1 MPLYMDIHNLPEG
14 TTPED
19 VAKAH
24 AKDMET
30 QQKYGVE
37 YHKYWVNEKTGK
49 VFCLVHAPNAEAA
62 ECVHREAHGLLAE
75 KIIEVEPD
83 VAEVFLGGT
92 ETNSVG
98 AVLLPA
104 GGADARDPG
113 IRTILFTD
121 VANSTSLTQSLGDDV
136 ALAVLGVHD
145 TIVRDTLSALG
156 GREVKHTG
164 DGIMASF
171 VSAASA
177 VRCAIQIQRELEKH
191 AQANPGRPLK
201 VRIGAAAGEPVE
213 QNDDLFG
220 STVQLAARLCA
231 HAQPE
236 QILVS
241 NAIPD
246 LCLGKGLSFEDL
258 GEIVLKGFGQPVR
271 AHAAAWKPVTV

>member
-24 AKDMET
+24 ASDMET

-98 AVLLPA
+98 AVLLPS
-104 GGADARDPG
+104 GG
-113 IRTILFTD
+113 IRE
-121 VANSTSLTQSLGDDV
+121 SEPSCS
-136 ALAVLGVHD
+136 
-145 TIVRDTLSALG
+145 RTL
-156 GREVKHTG
+156 R
-164 DGIMASF
+164 I
-171 VSAASA
+171 
-177 VRCAIQIQRELEKH
+177 
-191 AQANPGRPLK
+191 RP
-201 VRIGAAAGEPVE
+201 R
-213 QNDDLFG
+213 
-220 STVQLAARLCA
+220 
-231 HAQPE
+231 
-236 QILVS
+236 
-241 NAIPD
+241 
-246 LCLGKGLSFEDL
+246 
-258 GEIVLKGFGQPVR
+258 
-271 AHAAAWKPVTV
+271 